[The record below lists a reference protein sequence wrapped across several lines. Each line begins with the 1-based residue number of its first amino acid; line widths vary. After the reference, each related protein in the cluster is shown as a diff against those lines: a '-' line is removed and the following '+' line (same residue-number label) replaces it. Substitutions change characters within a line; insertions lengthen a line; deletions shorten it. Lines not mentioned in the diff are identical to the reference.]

1 MNTTI
6 KAGSKLKGA
15 ICPPPSKSTG
25 HRAIICAALAGG
37 KSTITNIGYSEDIDA
52 TIKAMCSFGAEIEQD
67 GTTLVINGENT
78 LKSISGVTID
88 CNESGSTLR
97 FLIPLAL
104 HCSEVTYTGKKGL
117 AARPLK
123 TYYTLFDQ
131 WGIEY
136 HNTDGKLPLT
146 VKGGKAKSDIY
157 MEGNVS
163 SQFISGLLFVLPLAD
178 GEYTIHITSPLESK
192 GYIDLTL
199 QMLEKFGIEIIN
211 NNYESFII
219 KGNQQYKPCDYVCEG
234 DYSQAA
240 FYLVAGTIG
249 NDLLCT
255 GLDLDSK
262 QGDKEIVDIINRM
275 GGNIVQEQNGLRPMP
290 AKTHGITID
299 ASQIPDLVPI
309 LSLLAVF
316 SEGDTHIVNGARLR
330 IKESDRL
337 NTTATQLN
345 ALGADIE
352 ELDDGLI
359 IHGTGGLKG
368 GVASSCNDHR
378 IAMTLAIGATRTEN
392 DVTVE
397 DSGSVKKSYPH
408 FWEDYKKLGGIT
420 I

>member
-6 KAGSKLKGA
+6 KQGSKLSG
-15 ICPPPSKSTG
+15 IISPPPSKSTG
-25 HRAIICAALAGG
+25 HRAIICGALARG

-52 TIKAMCSFGAEIEQD
+52 TIKAMRLFGAEIEQQ
-67 GTTLVINGENT
+67 GSTLVINGENT
-78 LKSISGVTID
+78 LKNVSGMAID

-104 HCSEVTYTGKKGL
+104 HCDSVTYTGRDGL
-117 AARPLK
+117 AARPLT
-123 TYYTLFDQ
+123 TYYKLFDK

-136 HNTDGKLPLT
+136 TNTDGKLPLT
-146 VKGGKAKSDIY
+146 VKGGKADSEIY
-157 MEGNVS
+157 VEGNVS
-163 SQFISGLLFVLPLAD
+163 SQFISGLLFALPLAD
-178 GEYTIHITSPLESK
+178 GEYTIHITSTMESK

-211 NNYESFII
+211 NNYESFYI
-219 KGNQQYKPCDYVCEG
+219 KGNQQYKPCDYVCES
-234 DYSQAA
+234 DFSQAA

-249 NDLLCT
+249 NDLICT

-262 QGDKEIVDIINRM
+262 QGDKEIVDIINKM
-275 GGNIVQEQNGLRPMP
+275 GGKIVEEKNGLRPTP

-309 LSLLAVF
+309 ISLLGVF
-316 SEGDTHIVNGARLR
+316 SEGDTRIVNAARLR

-352 ELDDGLI
+352 ELEDGLI

-368 GVASSCNDHR
+368 GKANGCNDHR
-378 IAMTLAIGATRTEN
+378 IAMTLAIAATRTDE
-392 DVTVE
+392 DVTIE

-408 FWEDYKKLGGIT
+408 FWEDYKMLGGNI